1 MGTRRAITAATFVA
15 LLLCAAA
22 TQLAR
27 AAGLAGVPMA
37 AIVIDDLGNLR
48 EGALRSIELPGAV
61 TYAVLPHTHHG
72 PELARLA
79 HALHREVLVHLPME
93 ATSSRALGPGGLT
106 AALAHHQFT
115 RRALEAFDSV
125 PHARGVSNHMGSR
138 LTAMDRPMGW
148 LMELISLRGD
158 WLFLDSRTTARTVA
172 ETTARAMGVRTT
184 FRDVFLDNK
193 VSDAAI
199 RRRFAELVA
208 HARAE
213 GSAVAIG
220 HPYPQT
226 LRVLEEELPGLSAH
240 GVQLVPLSVVIEH
253 RSQYRVRVAQS
264 SRGQAINTR

>member
-1 MGTRRAITAATFVA
+1 MGVRRAITAATF
-15 LLLCAAA
+15 AAVLVLGA
-22 TQLAR
+22 PADFAR
-27 AAGLAGVPMA
+27 AAGLAGSPMA

-48 EGALRSIELPGAV
+48 EGGLRSIELPGPV
-61 TYAVLPHTHHG
+61 TYAVLPHTPHG

-79 HALHREVLVHLPME
+79 HALSREVLVHLPME
-93 ATSSRALGPGGLT
+93 ATSPRPLGPGGLT
-106 AALAHHQFT
+106 AALARHQFE

-125 PHARGVSNHMGSR
+125 PHAHGVSNHMGSR

-148 LMELISLRGD
+148 LMELLSLRGN

-184 FRDVFLDNK
+184 FRDVFLDNEH
-193 VSDAAI
+193 SDEAI

-208 HARAE
+208 HAQSA
-213 GSAVAIG
+213 GSAVGIG

-240 GVQLVPLSVVIEH
+240 GVRLVPLSVVIEH
-253 RSQYRVRVAQS
+253 RSHMLRVVQS
-264 SRGQAINTR
+264 SRGQALSTR